1 MLEVAQ
7 SSSISRIITII
18 ISRII
23 TNIVKVRPQLRIVLC
38 IRQYKPISHFFSY
51 KRCPFKYNSS
61 LRGNCSQSTK
71 YQPMKSNVTP
81 IVEDDDTFLNKSL
94 VKDTKNKAGISE
106 NHTNLL
112 LNKLNPYFV
121 TGFTDGEGSFI
132 ISVTQDS
139 EYSLGFRVKAI
150 FRINLHKEDLELLKL
165 IQSYFDGAGNIRE
178 DYKGI
183 CSYTF
188 NSLDEICNI
197 LIPHFDKYPLISQK
211 LADYLLFRK
220 AVMLIKNKSHLTE
233 EGFKS
238 IIGIKAFLN
247 RGLNE
252 ELKATFPKNIPVERP
267 VVVNQV
273 ITDPQWLAG
282 FISAEGNFF
291 LNVYKAKTKTGSG
304 VKLVFR
310 ITQHIRDE
318 LLIRSFIQ
326 YFGCGKVYK
335 KTGMD
340 AVDFMVTG
348 LSDITDKV
356 VPFLCE
362 YPVLGKKSSDFK
374 DFCVIAELMKDKKHL
389 TSEGLK
395 QILSI
400 KAGMNTGR
408 QFPSN

>member
-1 MLEVAQ
+1 MW
-7 SSSISRIITII
+7 
-18 ISRII
+18 
-23 TNIVKVRPQLRIVLC
+23 LRNH
-38 IRQYKPISHFFSY
+38 RPISHFSY
-51 KRCPFKYNSS
+51 KRYPLKFNSIS
-61 LRGNCSQSTK
+61 CRNYSTSRN
-71 YQPMKSNVTP
+71 YSHVTNDIPNKSSISP

-94 VKDTKNKAGISE
+94 LKDTKNKAEISE
-106 NHTNLL
+106 NHSNFSW
-112 LNKLNPYFV
+112 NKLNPHFV

-132 ISVTQDS
+132 ISVTKNS
-139 EYSLGFRVKAI
+139 ESSLGFRVKAI
-150 FRINLHKEDLELLKL
+150 FRINLSKEDLELLKL
-165 IQSYFDGAGNIRE
+165 IQSYFDGAGNIGE

-188 NSLDEICNI
+188 YSLDEICNI

-211 LADYLLFRK
+211 LADYILFKK

-233 EGFKS
+233 QGLKA
-238 IIGIKAFLN
+238 IIGIKASLN

-252 ELKATFPKNIPVERP
+252 ELKISFPKNIPVERP

-273 ITDPQWLAG
+273 IRDPKWLAG
-282 FISAEGNFF
+282 FISAEGSFF

-348 LSDITDKV
+348 FSDITDKV
-356 VPFLCE
+356 LPFLCE
-362 YPVLGKKSSDFK
+362 YTVLGKKSEDFK
-374 DFCVIAELMKDKKHL
+374 DFCIIAEMIKDKKHL
-389 TSEGLK
+389 TSEGLE

-400 KAGMNTGR
+400 KVGMNTGR
-408 QFPSN
+408 QFPSKSCVGEAS